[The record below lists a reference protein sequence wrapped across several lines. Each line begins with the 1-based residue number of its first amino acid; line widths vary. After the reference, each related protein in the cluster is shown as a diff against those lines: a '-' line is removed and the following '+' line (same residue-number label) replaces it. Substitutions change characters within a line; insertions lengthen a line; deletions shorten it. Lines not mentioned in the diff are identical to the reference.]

1 MRLAMS
7 LIPGVLRRDT
17 MTAGRGIGLVVSNT
31 MNPPTPQEYGRLS
44 GTAANGNSSTVACWG
59 ATGSNNSTAI

>member
-1 MRLAMS
+1 MS

-17 MTAGRGIGLVVSNT
+17 MTATRGVGLVVSNT

-44 GTAANGNSSTVACWG
+44 GTNADGTTSNVGCWG
-59 ATGSNNSTAI
+59 ATGSNSSTAI

>member
-1 MRLAMS
+1 MS

-17 MTAGRGIGLVVSNT
+17 MTAGRGIGLASSNT

-44 GTAANGNSSTVACWG
+44 GTKANGSGSTVACWG
-59 ATGSNNSTAI
+59 CTGSNNSTAI

>member
-1 MRLAMS
+1 MS

-17 MTAGRGIGLVVSNT
+17 MTTGRGIGLVVSNT

-44 GTAANGNSSTVACWG
+44 GTASNGVGSSVACWG
-59 ATGSNNSTAI
+59 AAGSNKSTAI

>member
-1 MRLAMS
+1 MS

-17 MTAGRGIGLVVSNT
+17 MTAGRGIGLSQSNT

-44 GTAANGNSSTVACWG
+44 GAVANGNASNVGCWG

>member
-1 MRLAMS
+1 MS

-17 MTAGRGIGLVVSNT
+17 MTAGQGLGMTQSNT

-44 GTAANGNSSTVACWG
+44 GTSADGTGSNVACWG
-59 ATGSNNSTAI
+59 AVGSNSSTAI